1 MPHRFVSVAIL
12 IAWSFATGALV
23 VRDVMPDYVIGP
35 PPDLRSITMAKT
47 DEEERPIHWSIL
59 VAEDPDSLNFRSV
72 GQVTTETLR
81 QSDGDVRVSSSG
93 WFDASEALKD
103 TPLARTASVSR
114 KIVARGSY
122 NVDASGNLTGFWAAV
137 EVAGDPKNGIT
148 LNGRVRKNHLEI
160 TAEGPL
166 PIMNWKKSMP
176 YETRGI
182 VQNVLSPLDRMPG
195 LQIGQRWNSRIV
207 SPLTGRVEDVTVEV
221 ARKRVITWDANPVTT
236 LEVVTSL
243 PWIKA
248 RTWVRPDGLVLRQE
262 APFPF
267 VKLLLDRQP
276 DQVPPDS
283 IEDRRR

>member
-1 MPHRFVSVAIL
+1 MAIL
-12 IAWSFATGALV
+12 IVWAFATGALV

-35 PPDLRSITMAKT
+35 PPDLRSITMAKA
-47 DEEERPIHWSIL
+47 DEAERPIHWSIL
-59 VAEDPDSLNFRSV
+59 VAEGPDSLNFRSV

-81 QSDGDVRVSSSG
+81 QSDGDVRISSTA
-93 WFDASEALKD
+93 WFDAAEALKD
-103 TPLARTASVSR
+103 TPMERTASGSR
-114 KIVARGSY
+114 QIEARGSY

-137 EVAGDPKNGIT
+137 EVAGDSRDGIT

-166 PIMNWKKSMP
+166 PIMNWKKSVP

-221 ARKRVITWDANPVTT
+221 VRKRVITWDSNPVTT

-276 DQVPPDS
+276 DQEPTDS
-283 IEDRRR
+283 VEGRRR

>member
-1 MPHRFVSVAIL
+1 
-12 IAWSFATGALV
+12 
-23 VRDVMPDYVIGP
+23 
-35 PPDLRSITMAKT
+35 
-47 DEEERPIHWSIL
+47 
-59 VAEDPDSLNFRSV
+59 
-72 GQVTTETLR
+72 
-81 QSDGDVRVSSSG
+81 
-93 WFDASEALKD
+93 
-103 TPLARTASVSR
+103 
-114 KIVARGSY
+114 
-122 NVDASGNLTGFWAAV
+122 VDASGNLTGFWAAV
-137 EVAGDPKNGIT
+137 EVAGDSRDGIT

-166 PIMNWKKSMP
+166 PIMNWKKSVP

-221 ARKRVITWDANPVTT
+221 VRKRVITWDSNPVTT

-276 DQVPPDS
+276 DQDPTVPV
-283 IEDRRR
+283 EGRRR